1 MKRYLK
7 PSINKK
13 YYKYYVTLKHPQGTR
28 FGNTAVENKTF
39 QGNLVGHTCV
49 KADGKAEN
57 LCVEEQTAT
66 G

>member
-1 MKRYLK
+1 ML
-7 PSINKK
+7 
-13 YYKYYVTLKHPQGTR
+13 TLTHPQGTR
-28 FGNTAVENKTF
+28 FGNTAFENKTF

-57 LCVEEQTAT
+57 LCVEEQTAR